1 MNVAIIAA
9 AGRGVRMGGEQA
21 KQFRALSGTP
31 ILIHTLRRFER
42 CTTIGEVIVVVP
54 AGGVSD
60 FLALANQY
68 ALTKL
73 ARVVQGGETRRETVW
88 RGLQSV
94 RAATADVI
102 AVHDGVRP
110 FVTPEQIDATVR
122 AAQLSGA
129 AILAV
134 PAIDT
139 IKEVRDGIITRTPER
154 AALWHAQTPQCFR
167 YDLLKRAYEQA
178 ITENLDGTDD
188 SALVERLGAPVAVIE
203 GDARNIKI
211 TRPEDLALAEIFL
224 KAEVSG
230 QVS

>member
-9 AGRGVRMGGEQA
+9 AGRGARMGGEQA
-21 KQFRALSGTP
+21 KQFRALNGTP
-31 ILIHTLRRFER
+31 IIIHTLRCFER
-42 CTTIGEVIVVVP
+42 CTTVGEVIVVVP
-54 AGGVSD
+54 AGEMSD
-60 FLALANQY
+60 FLALANRY

-73 ARVVQGGETRRETVW
+73 ARVVLGGETRRETVW

-94 RAATADVI
+94 RAATAEIV

-122 AAQLSGA
+122 AAQQSGA

-139 IKEVRDGIITRTPER
+139 IKEVRDGSIMRTPER
-154 AALWHAQTPQCFR
+154 ASLWHAQTPQCFR

-178 ITENLDGTDD
+178 NTENLDATDD
-188 SALVERLGAPVAVIE
+188 SALVERLGVSVSVIG
-203 GDARNIKI
+203 GDVRNIKI
-211 TRPEDLALAEIFL
+211 TRPEDLALAEIL
-224 KAEVSG
+224 VKQES
-230 QVS
+230 

>member
-9 AGRGVRMGGEQA
+9 AGRGARMGGEQA
-21 KQFRALSGTP
+21 KQFRELSGIPT
-31 ILIHTLRRFER
+31 IIHTLRRFER
-42 CTTIGEVIVVVP
+42 CTTIGEMIVVVP
-54 AGGVSD
+54 AGEVGD
-60 FLALANQY
+60 FLALANRY

-94 RAATADVI
+94 RAATAEIV

-110 FVTPEQIDATVR
+110 FVTPEEIDTTVR

-139 IKEVRDGIITRTPER
+139 IKEVRAGKVTRTPER
-154 AALWHAQTPQCFR
+154 ASLWHAQTPQCFR

-178 ITENLDGTDD
+178 NTENLDATDD
-188 SALVERLGAPVAVIE
+188 SALVERLGAPVTVIE

-211 TRPEDLALAEIFL
+211 TRPEDLALAEILL
-224 KAEVSG
+224 KSG
-230 QVS
+230 V

>member
-9 AGRGVRMGGEQA
+9 AGQGARMGDGQA
-21 KQFRALSGTP
+21 KQFRELAGIP
-31 ILIHTLRRFER
+31 IIIHTLRRFEQ
-42 CTTIGEVIVVVP
+42 CATVGEVIAVVP
-54 AGGVSD
+54 AGEASD
-60 FLALANQY
+60 FLALAERY
-68 ALTKL
+68 ALSKL
-73 ARVVQGGETRRETVW
+73 VRVVQGGATRRETVW
-88 RGLQSV
+88 RGLQAV
-94 RAATADVI
+94 RAATAEIV

-122 AAQLSGA
+122 AAAQNGA

-139 IKEVRDGIITRTPER
+139 IKEVREGLVARTPER

-178 ITENLDGTDD
+178 NTENLDATDD
-188 SALVERLGAPVAVIE
+188 SALVERLGASVTVIE

-211 TRPEDLALAEIFL
+211 TRPEDLALAEIIL
-224 KAEVSG
+224 KAEVRG
-230 QVS
+230 